1 MERKNQLDELM
12 NLGSVDQC
20 VDFILEKS
28 TPIIKPADPLYD
40 EVEKVFLE
48 SVLYYLLD
56 NNELVKNTDTLLT
69 LVKEGYAKDNNYS
82 VEKINSVLNDKF
94 NEWIVKLDDKGE
106 KKSKQ

>member
-40 EVEKVFLE
+40 EVEKVIF
-48 SVLYYLLD
+48 
-56 NNELVKNTDTLLT
+56 
-69 LVKEGYAKDNNYS
+69 
-82 VEKINSVLNDKF
+82 
-94 NEWIVKLDDKGE
+94 
-106 KKSKQ
+106 